1 MLAYTLRLTQNR
13 FVRNVAIVA
22 TGTAGAQAVFLV
34 FTPIIT
40 RLYGPEAFGVLG
52 IFTAMIT
59 IIAPVAALSYPLA
72 MVLPKKDSDAI
83 GLAKLSAGI
92 ALATSISTAVIL
104 LALQAPIAKALDM
117 EPGDFLTLGLVFP
130 LAMLFTALTAIGN
143 QWVIRKKL
151 FKIKAKVA
159 VLHALWVNTGKAGMG
174 LMTPVAAALVVITAL
189 GSALHAVMLFLE
201 IKKERRGVSGN
212 KLNQAERETAS
223 TPYKELARR
232 HIDFACYRSPQIFLN
247 AASQNLPVLMLAMF
261 FGPAS
266 AGFYSLGRMVL
277 GAPSALI
284 GQSVASVFYPRINEA
299 VHAGENTHRLIL
311 KATLALAAIGIVP
324 FGLIIAFGPSLFA
337 LVFGVDWIRAGE
349 YAQWLALWVYFGFIN
364 RPSVGAI
371 PVLSLQGFFLIFE
384 IVSILLR
391 AGALA
396 LGYVT
401 FESALGA
408 IAIFSVTN
416 VFLNIILIVATILA
430 AQRHDI
436 RGATT

>member
-1 MLAYTLRLTQNR
+1 M
-13 FVRNVAIVA
+13 AIVA

-59 IIAPVAALSYPLA
+59 IIAPLAALSYPLA

-92 ALATSISTAVIL
+92 ALATSTFAAIIL
-104 LALQAPIAKALDM
+104 LTFKAPIARVLDV
-117 EPGDFLTLGLVFP
+117 EAGDFLALGLVFP
-130 LAMLFTALTAIGN
+130 LAMLFTAFTAIGN

-174 LMTPVAAALVVITAL
+174 LLTPITAVLVVITAL
-189 GSALHAVMLFLE
+189 GSALHAVLLYLE
-201 IKKERRGVSGN
+201 IKKELRGTSVNELVQTEGEIATS
-212 KLNQAERETAS
+212 
-223 TPYKELARR
+223 YKELAQR
-232 HIDFACYRSPQIFLN
+232 HSDFAYFRSPQIFLN
-247 AASQNLPVLMLAMF
+247 AASQNFPVLMLAIF

-299 VHAGENTHRLIL
+299 VHTGENTRRLIL
-311 KATLALAAIGIVP
+311 KATLALAAIGLFP
-324 FGLIIAFGPSLFA
+324 FGLIVAFGPWLFA
-337 LVFGVDWIRAGE
+337 LVFGDDWMRAGE

-371 PVLSLQGFFLIFE
+371 PVLSLQKFFLIFE
-384 IVSILLR
+384 IVSITLR

-396 LGYVT
+396 LGYFI

-408 IAIFSVTN
+408 IAIFSITN
-416 VFLNIILIVATILA
+416 VFLNVVLILATILA
-430 AQRHDI
+430 AQYHDV